1 MLPWVPLLKGG
12 EAEFAE
18 ATLAIEKLAER
29 QGHPPFPV
37 EAMVSNLAALAA
49 LRYDKDEIRRF
60 LKKLQERI
68 KMSSDVFTDTW
79 LYQDGKAE
87 GRTEGKRE
95 GRTEATLKALRTVF
109 ELRFPGVAFPLLE
122 TVPDPATLEAA
133 LRAVVQASSAEEALA
148 AIRTEVRTAG

>member
-1 MLPWVPLLKGG
+1 M
-12 EAEFAE
+12 
-18 ATLAIEKLAER
+18 
-29 QGHPPFPV
+29 
-37 EAMVSNLAALAA
+37 
-49 LRYDKDEIRRF
+49 
-60 LKKLQERI
+60 
-68 KMSSDVFTDTW
+68 FTDTW

-87 GRTEGKRE
+87 GRTEGKTE